1 MNRQRILAI
10 AHKDLLEVR
19 QNRAAWMPMVV
30 VPLLFVVILPLA
42 LILIPPSV
50 QLSPEMLAEEGDLRL
65 FLENMPPSMSQA
77 LVGLDALQSMLVILL
92 GYFFAPF
99 FLIFPLMFSTVIA
112 SESFAGEHERKTMES
127 LLYTPASD
135 SELFLGKVA
144 AALAPA
150 IGISWASFVLY
161 TLVLNTAGYPLFGHI
176 WFPLPSWWPLI
187 FWVTPALALLGT
199 AATVLISAR
208 ARTFMGAYQTSAS
221 LVLLVV
227 ALMAGQISGVLYLS
241 VGVGLLV
248 GLFFWLIAIALT
260 AAAIRSF
267 RRSALLL
274 GSS

>member
-30 VPLLFVVILPLA
+30 VPLLFVLILPLA
-42 LILIPPSV
+42 LILIPPRV
-50 QLSPEMLAEEGDLRL
+50 QLSPEMLAAEGDLRL

-77 LVGLDALQSMLVILL
+77 LVGLDALQSMMVILL

-112 SESFAGEHERKTMES
+112 SESFAGERERKTMEA

-135 SELFLGKVA
+135 SELFLGKVT

-150 IGISWASFVLY
+150 VGISWASFILY
-161 TLVLNTAGYPLFGHI
+161 ALVLNTAGYPLFGRI

-187 FWVTPALALLGT
+187 FWITPALALLGT

-227 ALMAGQISGVLYLS
+227 ALMMGQISGVLYLS

-248 GLFFWLIAIALT
+248 GLFFWLIAVALT

-267 RRSALLL
+267 QRSALL
-274 GSS
+274 SSS